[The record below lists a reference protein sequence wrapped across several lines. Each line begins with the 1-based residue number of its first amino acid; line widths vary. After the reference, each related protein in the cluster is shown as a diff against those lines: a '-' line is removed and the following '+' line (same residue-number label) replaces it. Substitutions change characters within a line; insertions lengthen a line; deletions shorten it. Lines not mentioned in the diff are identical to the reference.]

1 MSEQANNPKRA
12 DHLEHMDEE
21 AEALPGPAKKC
32 GSIIERGP
40 SANRVGPILSSIEGN
55 TQNE

>member
-40 SANRVGPILSSIEGN
+40 SANRVDLS
-55 TQNE
+55 